1 MNAVQVGQQ
10 QNREGEAQIGAGSRH
25 PGTYLL
31 IVTLVVAF
39 VAHAYNMFNY
49 PLYLGDEGI
58 YVEQAWAVLRQARL
72 SPYTYF
78 YDHAPAGW
86 LLISFWTLVLPR
98 QFLSFG
104 MAVNSGRVLMLVLH
118 LGSTYLL

>member
-1 MNAVQVGQQ
+1 MDAVQVV
-10 QNREGEAQIGAGSRH
+10 RERHNDDRAAARPASRR
-25 PGTYLL
+25 PATYLL
-31 IVTLVVAF
+31 IVVLLVAF
-39 VAHAYNMFNY
+39 VAHAYNMFNS

-86 LLISFWTLVLPR
+86 ILLAGWTALLPKA
-98 QFLSFG
+98 FLSWG
-104 MAVNSGRVLMLVLH
+104 MAINSGLVLMLIL
-118 LGSTYLL
+118 